1 MRRDLPTRPSLD
13 HLKKQA
19 KDLLDGHQ
27 RGDEEALARI
37 RDAVPAFARM
47 SDEDLARAPF
57 ALHDAQSA
65 IAREYGQKSWSELRE
80 EVAARIAAEPPSE
93 ELMKALLN
101 LPFPEAVSAA
111 LKASWSRRPEA
122 AAVAKG
128 PVPATL
134 PLIAMRN
141 ALFTPG
147 AFGPIHVSRGSSRAA
162 ALAALARRPPT
173 LALFSQRAEETE
185 DVDAEALHPVGCE
198 ALVYTRIP
206 DGERAEREWVI
217 LEGVR
222 WIELASLETGPSGYQ
237 VARVKPVH
245 IEPGDA
251 AEVGA
256 LATSLRALARPLAGA
271 LPGGQRIVAMLDEL
285 EPGRLA
291 DLIIANL
298 PVSVTEKARYAA
310 EPRLAERLRIATA
323 MTQALAASGGAPR

>member
-27 RGDEEALARI
+27 RGDEEALSRI
-37 RDAVPAFARM
+37 RGAVPAFARM
-47 SDEDLARAPF
+47 TDEELARAPF

-65 IAREYGQKSWSELRE
+65 IAREYGHKSWNELRE
-80 EVAARIAAEPPSE
+80 EVAARIANQPPSE

-101 LPFPEAVSAA
+101 LPFPETVSTA
-111 LKASWSRRPEA
+111 LKENWSRRPEA
-122 AAVAKG
+122 AVVAKG
-128 PVPATL
+128 PLPGVL

-147 AFGPIHVSRGSSRAA
+147 AFAPIHVSRASSIAA
-162 ALAALARRPPT
+162 ALAALARTPAT

-185 DVDAEALHPVGCE
+185 TVDAAALHPVGCE
-198 ALVYTRIP
+198 ALVYAQIP
-206 DGERAEREWVI
+206 DGERTWVI

-222 WIELASLETGPSGYQ
+222 WIELASLEAGPAGSQ
-237 VARVKPVH
+237 VARIRAVH

-251 AEVGA
+251 AEVDT
-256 LATSLRALARPLAGA
+256 LAEALRARARPLASA
-271 LPGGQRIVAMLDEL
+271 LPGGQRIAAMLDEL
-285 EPGRLA
+285 EAGPLA

-298 PVSVTEKARYAA
+298 PVPVAEKARYAS

-323 MTQALAASGGAPR
+323 LTQALAASGEAPR